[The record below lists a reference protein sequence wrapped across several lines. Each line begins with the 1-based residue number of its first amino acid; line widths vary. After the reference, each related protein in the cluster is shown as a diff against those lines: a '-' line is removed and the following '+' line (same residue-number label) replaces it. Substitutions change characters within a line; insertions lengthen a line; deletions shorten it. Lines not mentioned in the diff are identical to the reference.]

1 MTALRKDDKFRFS
14 LQWGSDAE
22 EKVQAGLLLE
32 QMGNRKSDFIVTAV
46 TEYIQRHPEVAVPGV
61 QIKISYQPRQTEE
74 QLRETIRQMVKSA
87 AEEYLAGKSRLV
99 EKNGEP
105 PIEHIGPSEQ
115 DLNAMLAG
123 LKLFDL

>member
-1 MTALRKDDKFRFS
+1 M
-14 LQWGSDAE
+14 
-22 EKVQAGLLLE
+22 QAGLLLE